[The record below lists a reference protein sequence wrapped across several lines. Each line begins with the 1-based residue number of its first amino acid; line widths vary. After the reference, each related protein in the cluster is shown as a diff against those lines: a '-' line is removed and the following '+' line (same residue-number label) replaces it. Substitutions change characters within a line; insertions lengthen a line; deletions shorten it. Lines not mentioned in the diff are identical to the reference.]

1 MISILL
7 PVIIINLCTTFP
19 DISSLCS
26 LNLTSYIAMVCLSLL
41 INVIRYSGKIMPS
54 CCIYNLG
61 PEQRPRNSLLSYL
74 EEDNGTEG
82 DIGRGVL
89 LDETERPFLI
99 IKCLII
105 IRRTAQETI
114 LLDEMDRP
122 FLILINQSKRY
133 KHVCPRYTC

>member
-26 LNLTSYIAMVCLSLL
+26 LNLKSYIAMVCLSLL
-41 INVIRYSGKIMPS
+41 INAIRYSGKIMPS

-122 FLILINQSKRY
+122 FLIINQRLLS
-133 KHVCPRYTC
+133 TL